1 VRQKIGEGGET
12 PALDLRG
19 ERRVI
24 DRVDL
29 TYRQTLGLNLI
40 KGPATVCVL
49 GR

>member
-1 VRQKIGEGGET
+1 MRKKIGDGEET
-12 PALDLRG
+12 PPFDLRG

-29 TYRQTLGLNLI
+29 TYRVTLGLNLI

>member
-1 VRQKIGEGGET
+1 MGARRLRSI
-12 PALDLRG
+12 LRG

-29 TYRQTLGLNLI
+29 TYRVTLGMNLI
-40 KGPATVCVL
+40 KGPATVCVF